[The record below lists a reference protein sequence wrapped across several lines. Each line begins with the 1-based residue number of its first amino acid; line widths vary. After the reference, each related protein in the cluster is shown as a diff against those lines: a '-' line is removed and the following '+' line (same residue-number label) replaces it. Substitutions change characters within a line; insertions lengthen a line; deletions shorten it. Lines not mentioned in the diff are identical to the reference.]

1 MNNEIYSLF
10 YKVGRIASKKEGVE
24 LAALNRGEK
33 FNIFE
38 VLGIQRKET
47 ILHSPLLAELLNPQ
61 GRHGMGDKPLKQFL
75 SDVCKDRFPFNT
87 SNAKVET
94 EFFAGYKDEES
105 KTGGRIDILISD
117 SAHNAIII
125 ENKIDAE
132 DQENQ
137 MYRYRDFGKRHYKN
151 YVIFYLNKLGDP
163 ASELSVGSSL
173 DDKVCLGDDYL
184 TLSYKDD
191 IIPWL
196 KRCRDFAI
204 DKLAIRII
212 LEFYIETLHSITG
225 YNMNNTEKE
234 EIFKCMDE
242 HIEATAEI
250 MFVQKEYPS
259 YLVKTYIVPTL
270 LDWAKK
276 KGLNP
281 NEDYARFA
289 SGEANTGMAFS
300 KLGWKKRLCL
310 QFNSADF
317 IGLIYGIV
325 GDKNPNA
332 IANAE
337 VAGLK
342 KPNATWHYGWC
353 DVPEYNYLTPSKY
366 AQIVDGTVA
375 KAYIAVLDNLY
386 NAIIENEIDMKS

>member
-10 YKVGRIASKKEGVE
+10 YKVGRIASKKEGLE

-47 ILHSPLLAELLNPQ
+47 ILHSPLLAELLNPK

-75 SDVCKDRFPFNT
+75 SDVCKDCLPFNA

-105 KTGGRIDILISD
+105 KTGGRIDIIISD

-125 ENKIDAE
+125 ENKIEAK

-137 MYRYRDFGKRHYKN
+137 MYRYRDFGKRYYKN
-151 YVIFYLNKLGDP
+151 YVNFYLNKLGDP

-204 DKLAIRII
+204 DKPAIRII
-212 LEFYIETLHSITG
+212 LECYIETLHSITG

-250 MFVQKEYPS
+250 MSVQNEYPS

-270 LDWAKK
+270 LDWAK
-276 KGLNP
+276 G
-281 NEDYARFA
+281 NELECKDVESF
-289 SGEANTGMAFS
+289 STGKLYCGISFS
-300 KLGWKKRLCL
+300 KREWTKNIRLE
-310 QFNSADF
+310 FEKNNFKD
-317 IGLIYGIV
+317 LIYGIA
-325 GDKNPNA
+325 GNNNPNA
-332 IANAE
+332 IATVE

-342 KPNATWHYGWC
+342 NPNATWHYGWC
-353 DVPEYNYLTPSKY
+353 DMPQYKELTPSNY
-366 AQIVDGTVA
+366 AKIKAGTVA
-375 KAYIAVLDNLY
+375 NNYIAVLDNLY
-386 NAIIENEIDMKS
+386 NAIIEKEIDMES